1 MKDIVIIGAGGFGKE
16 VAWLIEQI
24 NKKSPT
30 WNLVGFVDDQI
41 EVETIVNGYPVL
53 GDIDY
58 LNDKAYNLVCSI
70 SHPQTRYK
78 IVSNLESTDNNF
90 VTLIHPDINLSST
103 VSIGEGSIIC
113 EGTRFTVNISI
124 GKHVIIYH
132 NSVICHDSSVGDYTS
147 ILPSVNISGNVI
159 IKGFNLVGTGSQIV
173 QNLKI
178 GQDSIIGAGAVVINN
193 INPFEVHAGVP
204 AKMLKKLSE

>member
-24 NKKSPT
+24 NQKSPT
-30 WNLVGFVDDQI
+30 WNLLGFVDDGI
-41 EVETIVNGYPVL
+41 KTGTFINRYPIL
-53 GDIDY
+53 GEINY
-58 LNDKAYNLVCSI
+58 LEGQSINLVCSI
-70 SHPQTRYK
+70 SHPQTRHK
-78 IVSNLESTDNNF
+78 IITNLENTKNNF
-90 VTLIHPDINLSST
+90 VTLIHPDIDLSPT

-113 EGTRFTVNISI
+113 EGAKFTVNISI

-132 NSVICHDSSVGDYTS
+132 NTVICHDSNVGDYTS
-147 ILPSVNISGNVI
+147 ILPSVNISGNVDLE
-159 IKGFNLVGTGSQIV
+159 GFNLVGTGAQIV

-178 GQDSIIGAGAVVINN
+178 GKESIIGAGAVVLND

-204 AKMLKKLSE
+204 ARMIKTLSE